1 MYGSTQTS
9 SRNREPQIQG
19 GVAGDSSGQIDSDIQ
34 TEPTQIEEMKAAAD
48 ATEIVEII
56 AEAELALDLY
66 APQSKIQRA
75 IEMKVAN

>member
-1 MYGSTQTS
+1 MIMFSHRCMVVRRRAVET
-9 SRNREPQIQG
+9 
-19 GVAGDSSGQIDSDIQ
+19 DSDIQ

-48 ATEIVEII
+48 AAEIVEII

-66 APQSKIQRA
+66 APQSMIQRA